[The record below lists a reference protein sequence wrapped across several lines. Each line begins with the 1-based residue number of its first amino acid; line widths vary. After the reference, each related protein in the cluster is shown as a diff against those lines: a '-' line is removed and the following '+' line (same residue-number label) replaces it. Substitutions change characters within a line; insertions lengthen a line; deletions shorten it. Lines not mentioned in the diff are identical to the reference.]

1 MIFST
6 VRFWVMAGLLLS
18 VMGTVQVLSAL
29 RENQT
34 WDEAF
39 ELGAGYN
46 YWKTGVYRFNLEQPP
61 VGKLISSFPLLFFD
75 LSIPSDHPSYTKP
88 DDVEFGHEFLYRNRL
103 PADRILFM
111 GRLGTIAL
119 TLVFGLTLA
128 LWSRKK
134 FGEPSAL
141 LALTLFAFDPN
152 LIAHGRY
159 ATTDLAAAAFIFLA
173 CITWIAFLERPGKS
187 RLVLAGVTLG
197 LALAT
202 KHSALLLIPLF
213 LGLHG
218 IRWWQRPAL
227 FSFAHVF
234 TIWVALALLA
244 YATVVITYAPE
255 AGRFV
260 PAATKLGLTHPALPL
275 MQGFVSRNSIYGEVL
290 FQISRWLGLAPNSY
304 IVGLSDFF
312 YHNAGGHPSYLLGAF
327 ATKGWWYYFPIVFLV
342 KTPSAVLLALVLLPL
357 LAFRYS
363 VRPSFRTFPL
373 EWLGILL
380 PPVVFFGASLSSHI
394 DLGVRHLLPVYPFL
408 YIAIGAGIFRILP
421 ASSRTGAVAMISCL
435 LIVESS
441 LTFPNY
447 LSFFNVLCGGVKS
460 GPKYL
465 LESNIDWG
473 QDLKKLRSFLKPYS
487 NAPVC
492 LEYFGN
498 ADLEYYGFSSVGA
511 LPWTKDADG
520 RGRVDCIAAISVNL
534 LYGLYIDA
542 DVFSWLRDQKPLA
555 RVGGSIY
562 IYDFRKEP
570 HRVP

>member
-6 VRFWVMAGLLLS
+6 VRFWLTAGLLLS
-18 VMGTVQVLSAL
+18 VMGTLQVLSAL

-61 VGKLISSFPLLFFD
+61 VGKLISAFPLL
-75 LSIPSDHPSYTKP
+75 LLNPSIPVDHPSYTKP

-103 PADRILFM
+103 PADRILFV

-119 TLVFGLTLA
+119 TLLFGLTLA

-141 LALTLFAFDPN
+141 LGLTLFAFDPN

-159 ATTDLAAAAFIFLA
+159 ATTDLAAAAFIFFA
-173 CITWIAFLERPGKS
+173 CIAWIAFLEEPGKR
-187 RLVLAGVTLG
+187 RLARAGVMLG

-202 KHSALLLIPLF
+202 KHSGLLLIPVWMC
-213 LGLHG
+213 LHG
-218 IRWWQRPAL
+218 IARWRHPAL
-227 FSFAHVF
+227 FRLGAML
-234 TIWVALALLA
+234 TTWTALALLV

-255 AGRFV
+255 ANLFV

-275 MQGFVSRNSIYGEVL
+275 VQEFVNRSSNYGELL
-290 FQISRWLGLAPNSY
+290 FQISRWLSLAPNSY

-312 YHNAGGHPSYLLGAF
+312 NHNAVGHPSYLLGAF

-342 KTPSAVLLALVLLPL
+342 KTPSAVLLTLTLLPL
-357 LAFRYS
+357 LAVRYR
-363 VRPSFRTFPL
+363 VRPSFRTLPL
-373 EWLGILL
+373 EWLGVLL
-380 PPVVFFGASLSSHI
+380 PAAVLFGASLSSHI
-394 DLGVRHLLPVYPFL
+394 DLGVRHLLPIYPFL
-408 YIAIGAGIFRILP
+408 YVAIGAGLFRLIP
-421 ASSRTGAVAMISCL
+421 AISRPGAVVMISCL
-435 LIVESS
+435 LILESC

-447 LSFFNVLCGGVKS
+447 LSFFNILCGGVNS

-473 QDLKKLRSFLKPYS
+473 QDLKKLRVFLTPYG
-487 NAPVC
+487 NVPVC
-492 LEYFGN
+492 LAYFGN
-498 ADLEYYGFSSVGA
+498 ADLDYYGFASVGVI
-511 LPWTKDADG
+511 PWTTDAGG
-520 RGRVDCIAAISVNL
+520 RERVNCMAAISVNL
-534 LYGLYIDA
+534 LYGLYTDA
-542 DVFSWLRDQKPLA
+542 GAYSWLRAQKPLA

-562 IYDFRKEP
+562 VYDLRNEP
-570 HRVP
+570 RRVP